1 MLCISVQSFKSMQRT
16 GPDGVAMT
24 WISLTPMAVLAKFYQ
39 RQIDR
44 LQTKQRQVELEQ
56 PKESAAFNK
65 QPVPSGTPFTKENQI
80 RCQLIEDFD
89 KFVRIMCL
97 QYIYHDK
104 ETEPHPFHV

>member
-1 MLCISVQSFKSMQRT
+1 MQRT

-24 WISLTPMAVLAKFYQ
+24 WISLTPRAVLAKFYQ

-65 QPVPSGTPFTKENQI
+65 QPVPSAT
-80 RCQLIEDFD
+80 
-89 KFVRIMCL
+89 VRIMCL
-97 QYIYHDK
+97 QYIYHGK